1 MEMPKILKTIVI
13 DGHNL
18 IPKISG
24 FRLEDLDDEIKL
36 IGLLSDYCRLSQ
48 TQIELFFD
56 GAPPGYRRETHQGPI
71 HIHHIRIGLKADDA
85 IIAFLRSAGKNAR
98 NILVVTSDHRV
109 QVESRALHARVM
121 SSEQFSQ
128 EIKKALSSP
137 QAIQEEREKHLTDTE
152 VEEWEKI
159 FKSKK

>member
-1 MEMPKILKTIVI
+1 LKTIAI

-18 IPKISG
+18 IPKIPG

-36 IGLLSDYCRLSQ
+36 LGLLSDYCRLSQ
-48 TQIELFFD
+48 TRIELFFD
-56 GAPPGYRRETHQGPI
+56 GAPPGFRQETHHGLI
-71 HIHHIRIGLKADDA
+71 HVHHIRLDRKADDA

-98 NILVVTSDHRV
+98 NILVVTSDHSV
-109 QVESRALHARVM
+109 QVESKALHANVM

-128 EIKKALSSP
+128 EIKKVLSSP
-137 QAIQEEREKHLTDTE
+137 QAIKEEREKHLTDTE